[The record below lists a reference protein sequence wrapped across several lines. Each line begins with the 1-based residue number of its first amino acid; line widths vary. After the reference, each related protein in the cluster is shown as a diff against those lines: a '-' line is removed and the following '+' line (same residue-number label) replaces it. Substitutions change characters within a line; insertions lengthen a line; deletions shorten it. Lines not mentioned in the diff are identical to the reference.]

1 MVKPKIK
8 RVSLNKYL
16 NFVWLQLKPW
26 FIGITSFHTSINHP
40 YYKFH
45 LKYIDHPTRNFYD
58 SIKQQREIERRSYQ
72 RVMIAGYFNEEE
84 TKRDLL
90 KIETY
95 VDILR
100 SISESLLLNISK
112 WKAICISKESFAYKY
127 YRLKTWHTSTTIYS
141 VSKLDFS
148 KDLLW

>member
-1 MVKPKIK
+1 M
-8 RVSLNKYL
+8 
-16 NFVWLQLKPW
+16 
-26 FIGITSFHTSINHP
+26 
-40 YYKFH
+40 
-45 LKYIDHPTRNFYD
+45 YD

-100 SISESLLLNISK
+100 SRSESLLLNISK
-112 WKAICISKESFAYKY
+112 
-127 YRLKTWHTSTTIYS
+127 
-141 VSKLDFS
+141 
-148 KDLLW
+148 